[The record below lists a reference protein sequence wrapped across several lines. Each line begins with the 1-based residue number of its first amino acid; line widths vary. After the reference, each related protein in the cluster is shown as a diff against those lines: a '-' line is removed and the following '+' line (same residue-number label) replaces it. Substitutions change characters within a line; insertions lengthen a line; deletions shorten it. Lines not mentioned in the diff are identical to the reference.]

1 MDNSSDSVALQLS
14 ANIPRTTN
22 ARRMTIITP
31 SVPHPSSGASSV
43 LFYWYTYALKLAGY
57 QILNI
62 LVIGDERDVAK
73 VEEYKKTIG
82 ENESFNVE
90 YIVSETPIVYNKWIG
105 PKAVEKKLVT
115 QIAKLADDFQTE
127 VLTCFDLTSAWAAS
141 TCKAPFRVVWLGD
154 LNFQSF
160 YYHAVYAFQRG
171 DYRLAVI
178 NLIYSYPWK
187 RLYVEALT
195 GFSKIVVSSG
205 SSVKALAKL
214 GLSSE
219 YLSYPWPPAIALAR
233 APQNTP
239 TFAFFGNLGA
249 LGSLSSLGCLVSEIY
264 PGLIKELGK
273 NNFAIKIFGFGKM
286 PPFVQKAIL
295 GANEIQFLG
304 FIPDLNAELAT
315 CHAMIAPIE
324 APVGNRSRIVTAMA
338 CHLPVVTHINAA
350 KGNPDLENDV
360 NCCLG
365 GDAPAM
371 VKSLVKLTT
380 EKQYADDIAKNGH
393 QLYLDKFHPVSAC
406 LMFLKTLENSTLPSF
421 K

>member
-22 ARRMTIITP
+22 ARRMTVITP
-31 SVPHPSSGASSV
+31 SVPHPLSGASSV

-62 LVIGDERDVAK
+62 LVIGDTRDVAK

-82 ENESFNVE
+82 ENESFKVE

-105 PKAVEKKLVT
+105 PRAVEEKLVK

-141 TCKAPFRVVWLGD
+141 ACKAPFRIVWLGD

-160 YYHAVYAFQRG
+160 YYHAVYALQRG
-171 DYRLAVI
+171 EYRLAAT
-178 NLIYSYPWK
+178 NFIYSFPW
-187 RLYVEALT
+187 RRRYAEALK
-195 GFSKIVVSSG
+195 GVSKIVVSSG

-214 GLSSE
+214 GLSSV
-219 YLSYPWPPAIALAR
+219 YLPYPWPSEVAVGRKPK
-233 APQNTP
+233 NTP

-249 LGSLSSLGCLVSEIY
+249 LGSLSSLGCLVNEIY
-264 PGLIKELGK
+264 PGLVKEFGK
-273 NNFAIKIFGFGKM
+273 NKFVIKIFGSGEM
-286 PPFVQKAIL
+286 PTFVQRAIH
-295 GANEIQFLG
+295 GADEIQSVG
-304 FIPDLNAELAT
+304 FVPNLKAELAA

-338 CHLPVVTHINAA
+338 YQLPVVTHINAA
-350 KGNPDLENDV
+350 EGNPDLKNDI

-365 GDAPAM
+365 ANADAM
-371 VKSLVKLTT
+371 VKSLSRLVSDRH
-380 EKQYADDIAKNGH
+380 YANEIAKNGS
-393 QLYLDKFHPVSAC
+393 QLYLDKFHPARAC
-406 LMFLKTLENSTLPSF
+406 PVFLKAIESTI
-421 K
+421 